1 MATFNTRIQSKID
14 TYAKWMEND
23 PVLLNGEI
31 AIATVPASTG
41 AVKQEPAILMK
52 VGNGTDKFSALPF
65 TSAKAADVAAWA
77 LADTKPTYEADE
89 IVGLTDYINGKVQD
103 SNTTYN
109 LVQDTTDAH
118 ILILQKREIGETS
131 WTEVTRITTVD
142 SKYDTQIA
150 ENAAG
155 IAALQGL
162 VGSETVAAQIAA
174 QIAALDLANTYEVK
188 GAADQALKDAKAYA
202 DGLAGNYDAKGSA
215 AAAEAAAKAYADGLA
230 SNYDEAGAA
239 DDALAEAK
247 AYADGLATNYDAA
260 GTAAGVKS
268 ELQGEINALS
278 GEVSANTTAIETLN
292 GTGEG
297 SVDAKIDAAFND
309 FAAKVSDDQV
319 VNTYKELIDYAAE
332 HGSEFTELVGEVDA
346 NTKAIE
352 THTGKIAANEGAIS
366 ANAGAIETNAG
377 DIADLKELVGE
388 TKVSEQIAS
397 AIAAEK
403 IAETY
408 ATKEAL
414 NTTNGNV
421 TTAQNTANDAVAAA
435 AAAQGTA
442 DEAVA
447 AAGDAQTAADEAK
460 AAAATA
466 QGTADQGVAAAGA
479 AQTTADEAKA
489 AASQANAAIS
499 ALHQVAS
506 TGDIADLEQDA
517 GTYVIFNCGSSSAC
531 I

>member
-89 IVGLTDYINGKVQD
+89 IVGLTDYINGEIQD

-118 ILILQKREIGETS
+118 ILILQKKEIGETS

-150 ENAAG
+150 ENAAA
-155 IAALQGL
+155 ISALSGL
-162 VGSETVAAQIAA
+162 VGTTAVADQIGAAIDALKLSETYDA
-174 QIAALDLANTYEVK
+174 K
-188 GAADQALKDAKAYA
+188 GAAASAETAAKAYA
-202 DGLAGNYDAKGSA
+202 DGLAVNYDSKGSA

-230 SNYDEAGAA
+230 DNYDAKGSAAEAEAA
-239 DDALAEAK
+239 AK
-247 AYADGLATNYDAA
+247 AYADGLAGNYDAK
-260 GTAAGVKS
+260 GAAEAVKS
-268 ELQGEINALS
+268 ELQGSINTL
-278 GEVSANTTAIETLN
+278 GGQVSANSDAIEVLN

-297 SVDAKIDAAFND
+297 SVDAKIDAAFNE
-309 FAAKVSDDQV
+309 FSTRVTDDNV
-319 VNTYKELIDYAAE
+319 VNSYKELIDYAAE
-332 HGSEFTELVGEVDA
+332 HGGEFTTLVGKVDGNTEAISGNAAKISANESAIGVNAGNIQANADAIDALEELVGTDKVADQ
-346 NTKAIE
+346 
-352 THTGKIAANEGAIS
+352 IS
-366 ANAGAIETNAG
+366 A
-377 DIADLKELVGE
+377 
-388 TKVSEQIAS
+388 

-421 TTAQNTANDAVAAA
+421 TSAQNTANDAVAAA

-466 QGTADQGVAAAGA
+466 QGTADKGVAAAGA